1 MSINPACPAFI
12 PFPDLPDY
20 GYKII
25 SSFLALLHEKYVRE
39 VGLGEVGDFEKI
51 SDTKAG
57 RPQVS
62 QNKTCFSKTLCPANE
77 LCESL
82 QPE

>member
-20 GYKII
+20 GYEII

-39 VGLGEVGDFEKI
+39 VGRGEVGDFEKI
-51 SDTKAG
+51 SHTKAG

-77 LCESL
+77 L
-82 QPE
+82 